1 MRVEFS
7 IAVLRF
13 DVNRACD
20 VVSANGREENALEQG
35 NEQDERVDGDGLTF
49 HQVVMYN
56 VRFYRNGD
64 HELGNDVS
72 DRDYE
77 WKVDHELEVD
87 GHVLKDGDRDLQ
99 QKSNG
104 HEDGDRD
111 LEQKGVDHELEDADH
126 EWEDGDHELEDGY
139 RELKNDVSDRD
150 YEWEVGDHK
159 LKKDG
164 VRDLQQKGNGH

>member
-20 VVSANGREENALEQG
+20 VVSANGREENAQEQW

-77 WKVDHELEVD
+77 WKVDHESEVD
-87 GHVLKDGDRDLQ
+87 GHELKDGSRDLQ

-104 HEDGDRD
+104 HELQDGDRD
-111 LEQKGVDHELEDADH
+111 LEQNHEL
-126 EWEDGDHELEDGY
+126 EDGDHELEDGY